1 MMALMITNRTCI
13 YKNTALINWLNSIL
27 ILIHSCFSPLN
38 TQRALHTARTVVR
51 SGHRCQSVFRER
63 ARSNW
68 TKAIWWQMRLAS
80 GGPGT
85 MCCYCCSVCVQYV
98 CAYSVLCWCICACM
112 HIRVCACTATVYVLV
127 CLCIHVCVWGG
138 RWWWWWGPQ
147 GPALCL
153 SHLPPH
159 SADTQ
164 GTGRKDGEFILA
176 KRNRGP
182 VA

>member
-1 MMALMITNRTCI
+1 MITNRTCI
-13 YKNTALINWLNSIL
+13 YKNTALMNGIYSVLK
-27 ILIHSCFSPLN
+27 LIHSCSFWPLN
-38 TQRALHTARTVVR
+38 TQRDTQLAQLW
-51 SGHRCQSVFRER
+51 GQNRCQSVFTEHT
-63 ARSNW
+63 RSNW

-80 GGPGT
+80 GGRELGVAT
-85 MCCYCCSVCVQYV
+85 AAAVCVQYV

-112 HIRVCACTATVYVLV
+112 HIQVCACTATVYVRV
-127 CLCIHVCVWGG
+127 HSRVCVLGG
-138 RWWWWWGPQ
+138 GGPQ